1 MKTGKPDG
9 KLDDA
14 DKVIYGSAD
23 PGYLFGFNNTLRW
36 KNFDLNVYFYGQ
48 FDKLSAG
55 SYKKQWLSNNVNDA
69 VVIISLLQYRIF
81 GPPAIRTVRYPD
93 ISRLK
98 VPMGSVTIIMK
109 RLGSSVVVT
118 LL

>member
-1 MKTGKPDG
+1 MT
-9 KLDDA
+9 
-14 DKVIYGSAD
+14 S
-23 PGYLFGFNNTLRW
+23 
-36 KNFDLNVYFYGQ
+36 
-48 FDKLSAG
+48 
-55 SYKKQWLSNNVNDA
+55 A